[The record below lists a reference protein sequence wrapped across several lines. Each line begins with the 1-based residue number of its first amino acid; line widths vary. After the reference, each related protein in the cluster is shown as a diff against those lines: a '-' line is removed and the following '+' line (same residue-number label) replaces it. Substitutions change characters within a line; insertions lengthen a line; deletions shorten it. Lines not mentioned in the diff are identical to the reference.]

1 MYHVLS
7 TFCLIISM
15 MIVTFSSDNPMVV
28 LSTLIWSVVLLI
40 RYKDYKN
47 LKLGIILMIPMIL
60 VTGIVNIILV
70 NAGNI
75 ILFEIFGKFVT
86 LEILIYILVSSM
98 KLLVIIYLFNILN
111 NILDTDKAVSYFS
124 KRCPRVTLI
133 VLLSLKLIPNMK
145 KRVQSLKNTYIIRG
159 SNLEASSKKDSIK
172 AYVPILSILLEDSLE
187 KSFDIG
193 ESAYVRGFGSGKRSE
208 YEKSKLAFR
217 DYVIIFYFIFIT
229 IMHITLCILGKIT
242 YDIYGSDGIFSFINV
257 YSVLESAIILI
268 SMLLMTKNVT
278 TMKG

>member
-7 TFCLIISM
+7 VFLLIISM
-15 MIVTFSSDNPMVV
+15 MIVTFSSDNPLIVV
-28 LSTLIWSVVLLI
+28 SVLIWSIIQLV
-40 RYKDYKN
+40 REKDYKN
-47 LKLGIILMIPMIL
+47 LKLGILLMIPMIL
-60 VTGIVNIILV
+60 VTGIVNVITV
-70 NAGNI
+70 NAGNRV
-75 ILFEIFGKFVT
+75 LFTIFGKVIT
-86 LEILIYILVSSM
+86 LEILLYVLVSSM

-145 KRVQSLKNTYIIRG
+145 RRVQSLKNTYIIRG
-159 SNLEASSKKDSIK
+159 SNLEASSKKEGIK
-172 AYVPILSILLEDSLE
+172 AYIPILSIMLEDSLE

-217 DYVIIFYFIFIT
+217 DYIIIFYFAFIA
-229 IMHITLCILGKIT
+229 IMHISLCIAGKIT
-242 YDIYGSDGIFSFINV
+242 YDIYGSRGILSFINV
-257 YSVLESAIILI
+257 YSILESAIILV
-268 SMLLMTKNVT
+268 SVLV
-278 TMKG
+278 MKKRYN